1 MDKGRGNTM
10 WILGTL
16 FRLLLQLIE
25 LVLLLGWT
33 LVKGLARLLGLWGWQ
48 RVTTGEEYEL
58 FAARY
63 LKEQGFRILEHPGGS
78 GDLGVDLVAKK
89 GMKTYAVQCKFYS
102 YPVDGSAVQQVV
114 AGMACYGC
122 NAALVV
128 TNSTLTPGAWTLA
141 RRNGVE
147 VLEEVAPMDDPA
159 ALTVERLL
167 SPARLSVFA
176 LGTLGALL
184 VWREPVFA
192 PLRAQTAWAVGL
204 TLGSFA
210 VAALAVALL
219 RLFWRGVTGN
229 LL

>member
-1 MDKGRGNTM
+1 M
-10 WILGTL
+10 WIVSTL
-16 FRLLLQLIE
+16 LALLLQLVE
-25 LVLLLGWT
+25 FVLLLGWA
-33 LVKGLARLLGLWGWQ
+33 LIRALARLLGLWGWQ
-48 RVTTGEEYEL
+48 RVTTGEEYEV

-63 LKEQGFRILEHPGGS
+63 LEEQGFRILEHPGGS

-89 GMKTYAVQCKFYS
+89 GLNTYAVQCKFYS
-102 YPVDGSAVQQVV
+102 WPVDGSAVQQVV

-122 NAALVV
+122 NAALVI

-147 VLEEVAPMDDPA
+147 VLEGVSPMDDPA
-159 ALTVERLL
+159 ALTLERLL
-167 SPARLSVFA
+167 SPARLGVLA

-184 VWREPVFA
+184 VWRQPVFET
-192 PLRAQTAWAVGL
+192 LRAQPPWAIAL
-204 TLGSFA
+204 TLGSYA
-210 VAALAVALL
+210 AAALLVGVL